1 MAFVLEDD
9 AFLPLSP
16 DIFLWVLLPLLVITY
31 CSSVIKA
38 QIVAWLDRG
47 KSVSPRTVQGPP
59 PPPLTARDDA
69 HPARDGLR
77 RAQQHPPE
85 GRRPPDAA

>member
-9 AFLPLSP
+9 AFLTLSP

-31 CSSVIKA
+31 CSSVVKA
-38 QIVAWLDRG
+38 QIVAWLDRS

-59 PPPLTARDDA
+59 PPPLTARDDP
-69 HPARDGLR
+69 HPARVDLR
-77 RAQQHPPE
+77 RPQRHPPQ
-85 GRRPPDAA
+85 RVRPPDPA